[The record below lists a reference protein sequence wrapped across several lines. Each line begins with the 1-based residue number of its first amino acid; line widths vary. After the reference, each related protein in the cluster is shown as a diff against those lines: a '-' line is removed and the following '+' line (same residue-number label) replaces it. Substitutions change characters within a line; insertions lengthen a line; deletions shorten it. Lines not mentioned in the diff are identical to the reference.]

1 MNDAD
6 SSLRFIPEVSV
17 QDAQA
22 IDRVAAIV
30 REHPAIM
37 PAKKQVSGHEFTRA
51 VQPKKN
57 LGFSP
62 CHKTPQGLKAKVLE
76 PQAARLKS
84 CPDTCLVSRSKKLLS
99 RDIHH
104 SIFLRASAVCIYRSL
119 PMIVMKLSR
128 FAGVSEAGAR
138 RRNPERAQRVEG
150 SHELWPSGA
159 VPHTAV
165 PL

>member
-62 CHKTPQGLKAKVLE
+62 CHKTPQGLKAKVLL
-76 PQAARLKS
+76 PRTARLKS
-84 CPDTCLVSRSKKLLS
+84 CPDTCYHQRNRIVLLTNKFP
-99 RDIHH
+99 IA
-104 SIFLRASAVCIYRSL
+104 FLRASVSPWWGLSL
-119 PMIVMKLSR
+119 
-128 FAGVSEAGAR
+128 
-138 RRNPERAQRVEG
+138 
-150 SHELWPSGA
+150 
-159 VPHTAV
+159 
-165 PL
+165 